1 MSNVTHSFF
10 PKASRYQ
17 AGFLTL
23 ISTGFLFV
31 IYHYTRNDSVQS
43 LLWQGLLIAIAGLC
57 FVDLYRKT
65 VAIDSFFLMLEGT
78 GGWHQHQ
85 KKFKI
90 QRIWVVSEYVCL
102 FQIKIKHQSKS
113 SSQLFFIWPDMLNN
127 VSYRALC
134 RCLNKIRLNR

>member
-17 AGFLTL
+17 AVFLTL
-23 ISTGFLFV
+23 ISTGFLFI
-31 IYHYTRNDSVQS
+31 IYHYTRNDSFQL
-43 LLWQGLLIAIAGLC
+43 LLWQILLTVITCLC
-57 FVDLYRKT
+57 FFDLYKKT
-65 VAIDSFFLMLEGT
+65 VAIDSFFLMLAGT
-78 GGWHQHQ
+78 GGWHQRQ
-85 KKFKI
+85 NKFKV
-90 QRIWVVSEYVCL
+90 QRVWIVSEYVCL

-113 SSQLFFIWPDMLNN
+113 SSQLFFIWSDMLND